1 MAKELKFG
9 VYTEMN
15 AMPGVD
21 SADSVW
27 DVMRHIE
34 QCDALG
40 YDVFMAIEHYFF
52 PTFGQSANPLAL
64 FSAAAQRTRNIRFRT
79 LCHTLPLHE
88 PTVLA
93 SEITTADVLTNGR
106 LDLGFGRGHAW
117 LYKMAGIP
125 YEESAPRYDEAAQI
139 IVKAMTEEIFSFHGE
154 KYHLDNVSIWPRPVQ
169 KPSPPIY
176 VTGTSAR
183 SFRAAAEKGWGISVG
198 GPAPYAVF
206 KGPMAEYR
214 DGCAKAGTTPVISYI
229 QPMHIDEDENRA
241 QAKARAAAEY
251 FYHKVALPIL
261 SVDQEADRERLI
273 ASGYAFYAGNAM
285 NQMLEMTHEQI
296 VELGLVWAGTPAQI
310 TNRVIDFL
318 DRESLDEYAI
328 QTLPR
333 APEVGFTFED
343 QQRVHELFA
352 KQVIPALR

>member
-1 MAKELKFG
+1 MTKQLKFG

-21 SADSVW
+21 TADSVW

-40 YDVFMAIEHYFF
+40 YDVFMVIEHYFF

-93 SEITTADVLTNGR
+93 SEIATADVLTNGR

-117 LYKMAGIP
+117 LYRKAGIP
-125 YEESAPRYDEAAQI
+125 YEESAARYDEAAQI
-139 IVKAMTEEIFSFHGE
+139 IVKALSEESFSFHGK
-154 KYHLDNVSIWPRPVQ
+154 KYHLDDVSIFPRPVQ
-169 KPSPPIY
+169 KPTPPIY
-176 VTGTSAR
+176 VTGTSGR
-183 SFRAAAEKGWGISVG
+183 SFRAAAERGWGISVG
-198 GPAPYAVF
+198 GPAPYMIF
-206 KGPMAEYR
+206 KDAMAEYR
-214 DGCAKAGTTPVISYI
+214 KACAEFGTTPVVSYI

-241 QAKARAAAEY
+241 QAQARATAAY
-251 FYHKVALPIL
+251 FYHQVAKPIL
-261 SVDQEADRERLI
+261 CIDQAADRERLI
-273 ASGYAFYAGNAM
+273 AAGYGFYAGNAM

-296 VELGLVWAGTPAQI
+296 EEMGLVWAGTPAQI
-310 TNRVIDFL
+310 KNRIIDFL
-318 DRESLDEYAI
+318 DREKLDEYAI

-343 QQRVHELFA
+343 QQKVHELFA
-352 KQVIPALR
+352 KKVMPELR